1 MEVGPL
7 SVSIDDIEDINMY
20 VICVDAM
27 GGDREPEV
35 VLQGIE
41 LALSKFDDIEVLV
54 AGDANIVVPFAQKHE
69 RARAL
74 VSKSS
79 ISMDEHATD
88 SFRKKRDSSVVM
100 GLQAVKHGEAQAFFS
115 AGNTGAIFTAASF
128 ILGRLKG
135 IQRPCLASFLPGLLD
150 HETIVLDL
158 GANAD
163 CKPSMMLGFA
173 HLGSAYS
180 SYYFKKPHIKLG
192 LLSNG
197 GEDIKGNAM
206 TLETHKLL
214 RESSLNFQGNA
225 EGTDLLLGDFDC
237 IVMDGFTGNCCLKT
251 LEGTAKFIAKKIK
264 EATGSTRAALGALML
279 KPTLQK
285 VADSLSGDVHGG
297 AVLLGVKAPV
307 FIGHGSTSP
316 VAVMNGIRVSR
327 EALEGGM
334 ISALKE
340 GISE

>member
-1 MEVGPL
+1 MNV
-7 SVSIDDIEDINMY
+7 V
-20 VICVDAM
+20 CVDVM

-41 LALSKFDDIEVLV
+41 LALNKYDDIEVLAV
-54 AGDANIVVPFAQKHE
+54 GNEEIVVPFADKHE
-69 RARAL
+69 RVKPL
-74 VSKSS
+74 VSHSV
-79 ISMDEHATD
+79 ITMDDHAAD
-88 SFRKKRDSSVVM
+88 SFRTKRDSSIVM
-100 GLQAVKHGEAQAFFS
+100 GLQAVKHGDAQAFFS
-115 AGNTGAIFTAASF
+115 AGNTGAVFTAASF

-135 IQRPCLASFLPGLLD
+135 IQRPCLATFLPGLID

-173 HLGSAYS
+173 QLGNAYS
-180 SYYFKKPHIKLG
+180 KYYFKKDTIKLG

-197 GEDIKGNAM
+197 SEDIKGNAL
-206 TLETHKLL
+206 TLETHELL
-214 RESSLNFQGNA
+214 RQSNLNFVGNA

-237 IVMDGFTGNCCLKT
+237 VVMDGFTGNCCLKT

-264 EATGSTRAALGALML
+264 EATGAPRAAVGALML

-285 VADSLSGDVHGG
+285 IGDSLSGDSHGG
-297 AVLLGVKAPV
+297 AALLGVKAPV

-316 VAVMNGIRVSR
+316 QAVMNGIRVCH
-327 EALEGGM
+327 EALEGHM
-334 ISALKE
+334 IESIKE
-340 GISE
+340 GIQE

>member
-1 MEVGPL
+1 
-7 SVSIDDIEDINMY
+7 MY
-20 VICVDAM
+20 VVCVDAM

-35 VLQGIE
+35 VLEGIE
-41 LALSKFDDIEVLV
+41 LALNKYDDIEIVV
-54 AGDANIVVPFAQKHE
+54 AGNEEVVVPFAQKHE
-69 RARAL
+69 RVKPL
-74 VSKSS
+74 VSQSV
-79 ISMDEHATD
+79 ITMEDHAAD
-88 SFRKKRDSSVVM
+88 SFRTKSDSSIVM
-100 GLQAVKHGEAQAFFS
+100 GLKAVKNSEAQAFFS

-135 IQRPCLASFLPGLLD
+135 IQRPCLSTFLPGLKD

-173 HLGSAYS
+173 RLGTAFSKYH
-180 SYYFKKPHIKLG
+180 FKKDNIKLG

-197 GEDIKGNAM
+197 SEDIKGNAL

-214 RESSLNFQGNA
+214 RESDLNFVGNA

-251 LEGTAKFIAKKIK
+251 LEGTAKFIAMKIK
-264 EATGSTRAALGALML
+264 EAIGSPRVGVGALML
-279 KPTLQK
+279 KPTLMNIGNM
-285 VADSLSGDVHGG
+285 LSGDEYGG
-297 AVLLGVKAPV
+297 AALLGVKAPV
-307 FIGHGSTSP
+307 FIGHGKTSP
-316 VAVMNGIRVSR
+316 QAVMNGIRVCR
-327 EALEGGM
+327 EALEGNM
-334 ISALKE
+334 IDALKE

>member
-1 MEVGPL
+1 
-7 SVSIDDIEDINMY
+7 MY

-27 GGDREPEV
+27 GGDRDPEV
-35 VLQGIE
+35 VLKGIE
-41 LALSKFDDIEVLV
+41 LALAKYDDIEILV
-54 AGDANIVVPFAQKHE
+54 AGNEEIVVPFANKHD
-69 RARAL
+69 RVVPL
-74 VSKSS
+74 ISKSS
-79 ISMDEHATD
+79 ISMDDHAAD

-100 GLQAVKHGEAQAFFS
+100 GLQAVKRGDAQAFFS

-173 HLGSAYS
+173 RLGSAYS
-180 SYYFKKPHIKLG
+180 SYYFKKPSVKLG

-197 GEDIKGNAM
+197 SEDIKGNAL
-206 TLETHKLL
+206 TLETHELL
-214 RESSLNFQGNA
+214 RNSDLNFQGNA
-225 EGTDLLLGDFDC
+225 EGVDLLLGDFDC
-237 IVMDGFTGNCCLKT
+237 IVTDGFTGNCCLKT

-264 EATGSTRAALGALML
+264 EETNNPRAALGAFML
-279 KPTLQK
+279 KPTLQNI
-285 VADSLSGDVHGG
+285 ADSLSGDVHGG

-316 VAVMNGIRVSR
+316 QAVMNGIRVSR
-327 EALEGGM
+327 EALEGNM
-334 ISALKE
+334 ISALKDAIVYE
-340 GISE
+340 

>member
-1 MEVGPL
+1 
-7 SVSIDDIEDINMY
+7 MY

-41 LALSKFDDIEVLV
+41 LALSKYNDIKVLV
-54 AGDANIVVPFAQKHE
+54 AGDEDVVVPFAAKHE
-69 RARAL
+69 RVDAL
-74 VSKSS
+74 VSTSC
-79 ISMDEHATD
+79 ITMDDHATD

-128 ILGRLKG
+128 ILGRIKG

-173 HLGSAYS
+173 RLGSAYAAH
-180 SYYFKKPHIKLG
+180 YFKKDNVKLG

-197 GEDIKGNAM
+197 SEDIKGNAM
-206 TLETHKLL
+206 TLETHQLL
-214 RESSLNFQGNA
+214 RESNLNFQGNA
-225 EGTDLLLGDFDC
+225 EGSDMLLGNFDC

-264 EATGSTRAALGALML
+264 EAAKSPRAALGALLL
-279 KPTLQK
+279 KPSLQK
-285 VADSLSGDVHGG
+285 IGDSLSGDIHGG

-316 VAVMNGIRVSR
+316 LAVMNGIRVSR
-327 EALEGGM
+327 EALESNM
-334 ISALKE
+334 IDALKA
-340 GISE
+340 GIQE

>member
-1 MEVGPL
+1 
-7 SVSIDDIEDINMY
+7 MY

-27 GGDREPEV
+27 GGDRKPEV

-41 LALSKFDDIEVLV
+41 LALDKYDDIEILV
-54 AGDANIVVPFAQKHE
+54 AGNEEVVVPFANKHE
-69 RARAL
+69 RVEPL
-74 VSKSS
+74 
-79 ISMDEHATD
+79 ISTSCITMDDHAAD
-88 SFRKKRDSSVVM
+88 SFRTKRDSSIVL

-135 IQRPCLASFLPGLLD
+135 IQRPCLATFLPGLVD

-173 HLGSAYS
+173 RLGNAYAR
-180 SYYFKKPHIKLG
+180 YYFKKNNIKLG

-197 GEDIKGNAM
+197 SEDIKGNAL
-206 TLETHKLL
+206 TLETHQLL
-214 RESSLNFQGNA
+214 RDSDLNFVGNA
-225 EGTDLLLGDFDC
+225 EGTDLLLGNFDC
-237 IVMDGFTGNCCLKT
+237 VVMDGFTGNCCLKT

-264 EATGSTRAALGALML
+264 EATGSPRAALGALML

-285 VADSLSGDVHGG
+285 IGDSLSGDAHGG
-297 AVLLGVKAPV
+297 AVLLGVKSPV

-316 VAVMNGIRVSR
+316 LAVMNGIRVCR
-327 EALEGGM
+327 EALENDM
-334 ISALKE
+334 IPALSE
-340 GISE
+340 GVQS